1 MRYVY
6 GITGAI
12 LLGGAAAT
20 LTLNPV
26 GAQTAQNEPGAVS
39 AIAPGGA
46 PMSFANLAERLQPA
60 VVNISTRQ
68 SVQVQRRQ
76 LPPGFEEFFRR
87 FGGEVAPQGQ
97 DQDQD
102 GGTVTQRGGSLGSG
116 FIISADGYIVTNN
129 HVVAPARPDAVV
141 EQITVTLADRTEY
154 EAEVVG
160 RDVASD
166 IALLKVTPTRALPFV
181 RFADSTRVRVG
192 DWVVA
197 IGNPFGLGGTVTA
210 GIVSAL
216 HRNIGAGLYDRYI
229 QTDASINSGNSGGP
243 MFDLNGNVIG
253 IATALISPT
262 GGNVGIGF
270 GIPAEQIRPVVEAL
284 RRGERVRRGY
294 IGVAMQDID
303 EGVAAALGIDR
314 NRGVLIRSVTP
325 GGPADRGGV
334 QQGDVVISVAG
345 RPVTPDQSLA
355 YLVAQQPIG
364 TAHPARG
371 HPPGPAAQRQRRRRR
386 AADRRGAGAAQRH
399 RGGSAC
405 RGRHRQAGRGGA
417 VDRPALDPAEPR
429 RRGTGPDPR
438 ARPAAADHRREP
450 ARPRRRQC
458 RSEQRRRPE
467 GPPARRRHPVD
478 QPDRHADAGGRR
490 RGRRGGAPRGPQHG
504 AAAGPPRQQPA
515 RLCRGRA
522 GARDAGAL
530 SGRALAAAT
539 GLRLRPGSEPG
550 ASAPAG
556 ARGSAS

>member
-1 MRYVY
+1 VRYVY

-20 LTLNPV
+20 LSLNPV
-26 GAQTAQNEPGAVS
+26 GAQTAQNEPGMIAV
-39 AIAPGGA
+39 APPGGA

-68 SVQVQRRQ
+68 SVTTQRRQ

-87 FGGEVAPQGQ
+87 FGGDAQTPQQEEGP
-97 DQDQD
+97 
-102 GGTVTQRGGSLGSG
+102 VTQRGGSLGSG

-141 EQITVTLADRTEY
+141 EQITVTMTDRTEF

-166 IALLKVTPTRALPFV
+166 IALLKITPTRPLPFV
-181 RFADSTRVRVG
+181 RFADSTQVRVG

-284 RRGERVRRGY
+284 RRGQRVSRGY
-294 IGVAMQDID
+294 IGVGMQDVD

-314 NRGVLIRSVTP
+314 NRGTLIRSVTP

-334 QQGDVVISVAG
+334 QQGDVVVSVAG
-345 RPVTPDQSLA
+345 NPVTPDATLA
-355 YLVAQQPIG
+355 YLISQQAIGSRVPLEVIRHGQRRTVNVAIAERPTEEELARLNGVEDENAATANDGGKPGAEAQSPGQRSTQQSLGLVLRPLTPALAQQLQIRDASVRGLVVG
-364 TAHPARG
+364 T
-371 HPPGPAAQRQRRRRR
+371 
-386 AADRRGAGAAQRH
+386 
-399 RGGSAC
+399 
-405 RGRHRQAGRGGA
+405 
-417 VDRPALDPAEPR
+417 VDPN
-429 RRGTGPDPR
+429 
-438 ARPAAADHRREP
+438 
-450 ARPRRRQC
+450 
-458 RSEQRRRPE
+458 S
-467 GPPARRRHPVD
+467 
-478 QPDRHADAGGRR
+478 DAGQKGL
-490 RGRRGGAPRGPQHG
+490 
-504 AAAGPPRQQPA
+504 QP
-515 RLCRGRA
+515 G
-522 GARDAGAL
+522 DVIL
-530 SGRALAAAT
+530 SINQVATPTAEAAAT
-539 GLRLRPGSEPG
+539 VVDSARRAGRNTVLLLVKRGNNPPAYVGVELVR
-550 ASAPAG
+550 AAAAAPA
-556 ARGSAS
+556 R